1 MYSLNFEELVLF
13 CTSFNVIQETAYKL
27 LTKGKR
33 IKLVVHKN
41 LSKTKF
47 GKCNCFIS
55 IKS

>member
-41 LSKTKF
+41 SSKTEFKMQLLYF
-47 GKCNCFIS
+47 D
-55 IKS
+55 